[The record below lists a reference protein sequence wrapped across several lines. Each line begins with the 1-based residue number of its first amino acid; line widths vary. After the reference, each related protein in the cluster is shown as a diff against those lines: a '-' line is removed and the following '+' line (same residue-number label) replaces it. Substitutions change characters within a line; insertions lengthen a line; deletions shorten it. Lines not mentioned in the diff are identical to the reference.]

1 LFDLQL
7 FFWGE
12 WWGSNPRPPEP
23 QPGALPTELHSPCQ
37 TRSKYTVLLIKI
49 KKTFHLLVTQLA
61 KDRLFAIIILIG
73 NIVRCFFNKLEKK
86 RMKNNFKPA
95 TIAHWINVFGAR
107 EHNLK
112 NIDVSIPK
120 NKLTVITGP
129 SGSGKSSLA
138 LDILFAEGKRRYV
151 ESLSSY
157 ARQFL
162 GISKKPEVDRIDG
175 LCPAIA
181 IEQKTVGSNPRS
193 TVGTITEI
201 YDYFRIL
208 FARIGKVFCPNCRLE
223 IRAESVDAICQML
236 HKEFNHKTISVL
248 APIVHEQKGEFV
260 HELTNLFDKGYYRVK
275 VDGER
280 YKFKSHDEIKSLN
293 LKKSYKH
300 SIDVIID
307 ALEVNTEDSARL
319 QEAVNAAFKLT
330 GGTCKIVVGERE
342 YLYSS
347 HRMCI
352 ACSQSIPEL
361 EPRCFSFNSP
371 IGACKG
377 CEGLGTI
384 NEWPWGAGDKDSWKA
399 DYPEFFGD
407 KYATVKTCKE
417 CHGKRLNKYALSVFV
432 GGKDIYELSDLS
444 IKKLIHFFDTLVLTS
459 TELEI
464 AQSLIREIK
473 NRLTFIND
481 VGLSYLT
488 LNRTARTLSGGE
500 GQRIR
505 LATQIGSALSGVL
518 YILDEPSIGLHQR
531 DNDRLIETLKKLRDQ
546 DNTVVVVEHDMD
558 TIAQAD
564 YVIDMGPAAGVLG
577 GTVTA
582 VGTPTDLQKNSS
594 SMTGA
599 YLSGRRGI
607 LIPKKLRQPQ
617 GFMVLE
623 NASKY
628 NLKDVT
634 LRVPLGVLCGVSG
647 VSGSGKSTLIMDE
660 LVSAV
665 KREFSGGYKRVYK
678 QASAEAVNL
687 QGAENLESLVV
698 IDQSPI
704 GRTPRS
710 NPATYLGIFDEIRK
724 LFASLPE
731 SNARGYAVGRFSFN
745 VAQGRCSECNGDGVI
760 KVEMH
765 FLPEVIMTCKACDG
779 TRYNSETLSI
789 TYKGKSIADVL
800 NMTAY
805 EALQFFEHHKTIAKR
820 LQLLCDVGL
829 DYLSLGQP
837 STTLSGGEAQRI
849 KLVDELAKREQH
861 TLYILDEPT
870 TGLHN
875 SDIEKLLQVL
885 NRLVDK
891 NNSMIL
897 IEHNLDVLKTADY
910 LIDLGPEGGDGG
922 GNIVAQG
929 TPADVTQCLES
940 HTGRYLKA
948 YFEKI

>member
-1 LFDLQL
+1 
-7 FFWGE
+7 
-12 WWGSNPRPPEP
+12 
-23 QPGALPTELHSPCQ
+23 
-37 TRSKYTVLLIKI
+37 
-49 KKTFHLLVTQLA
+49 
-61 KDRLFAIIILIG
+61 
-73 NIVRCFFNKLEKK
+73 
-86 RMKNNFKPA
+86 MKNKVEFLKNN
-95 TIAHWINVFGAR
+95 WIKVFGAR

-120 NKLTVITGP
+120 NKFVVITGP

-138 LDILFAEGKRRYV
+138 LDILFTEGKRRYV
-151 ESLSSY
+151 ESLSAY

-162 GISKKPEVDRIDG
+162 GIAKKPDVDRIEG

-208 FARIGKVFCPNCRLE
+208 FARIGKVHCPDCRIE
-223 IRAESVDAICQML
+223 IKAESAQAICQML
-236 HKEFNHKTISVL
+236 HKNFNYKTISVL
-248 APIVHEQKGEFV
+248 APVAYEQKGEFV
-260 HELTNLFDKGYYRVK
+260 HDLIRLFEKGYYRIK
-275 VDGER
+275 IDGQR
-280 YKFKSHDEIKSLN
+280 YKFRSPDEIKNLN

-300 SIDVIID
+300 TIDVIVD
-307 ALEVNTEDSARL
+307 SLEVSTDESARL
-319 QEAVNAAFKLT
+319 QEAVEVAFKLT
-330 GGTCKIVVGERE
+330 GGKCKITVGDKE

-347 HRMCI
+347 DRMCI

-377 CEGLGTI
+377 CEGLGFI
-384 NEWPWGAGDKDSWKA
+384 NQWPWSSGDKDSWKSE
-399 DYPEFFGD
+399 YPEFFGD
-407 KYATVKTCKE
+407 KYATIKTCKE
-417 CHGKRLNKYALSVFV
+417 CNGKRLNKHALAVLV
-432 GGKDIYELSDLS
+432 GGKDISELSDTS
-444 IKKLIHFFDTLVLTS
+444 IKQLLSFFDLLALNA

-464 AQSLIREIK
+464 AHNLIREIK
-473 NRLTFIND
+473 NRLKFIND

-500 GQRIR
+500 GQRIK

-531 DNDRLIETLKKLRDQ
+531 DNDRLIETLKTLRDQ

-558 TIAQAD
+558 TIAQSD

-577 GTVTA
+577 GSVTA
-582 VGTPTDLQKNSS
+582 VGTPEELRKNKNSL
-594 SMTGA
+594 TGA
-599 YLSGRRGI
+599 YLSGKRFI
-607 LIPKKLRQPQ
+607 ALPEKLRTAQE
-617 GFMVLE
+617 MLVLE
-623 NASKY
+623 NARKH
-628 NLKDVT
+628 NLKDLT
-634 LRVPLGVLCGVSG
+634 LQIPLGVLCGVSG

-660 LVSAV
+660 LVSAI

-678 QASAEAVNL
+678 PIKDTLSNL
-687 QGAENLESLVV
+687 RGAESLQSLVV

-710 NPATYLGIFDEIRK
+710 NPATYLGVFDEIRK

-731 SNARGYAVGRFSFN
+731 SNARGYSVGRFSFN
-745 VAQGRCSECNGDGVI
+745 VAAGRCVECSGDGVI

-765 FLPEVIMTCKACDG
+765 FLPEVIMTCKACNG
-779 TRYNSETLSI
+779 TRYNNETLSI
-789 TYKGKSIADVL
+789 LYKGKSIADVL
-800 NMTAY
+800 AMTVR
-805 EALQFFEHHKTIAKR
+805 EAVIFFENHKTIVKR

-829 DYLSLGQP
+829 DYLALGQP

-897 IEHNLDVLKTADY
+897 IEHNLDVLKTVDH
-910 LIDLGPEGGDGG
+910 LIDLGPEGGEGG
-922 GNIVAQG
+922 GYIIAQG
-929 TPADVTQCLES
+929 TPAQVATCKAS
-940 HTGRYLKA
+940 YTGKYLLPLLR
-948 YFEKI
+948 